1 MTKDFNFYNIKFW
14 LHVVVFVWSS
24 SICFKLWVVGQL
36 CVFFLAKWDGYWHG
50 IMESLESLGF
60 F

>member
-1 MTKDFNFYNIKFW
+1 MWWFFYGVQAYVSN
-14 LHVVVFVWSS
+14 
-24 SICFKLWVVGQL
+24 CGLWDSF
-36 CVFFLAKWDGYWHG
+36 VFFFAKWDGYWHG